1 MALLASPSIGRAIH
15 LSSGPARGSSGF
27 SHLALGPTS
36 MEGAG
41 AQLPIG
47 SGSWAHLPPAGE
59 AEIRLES
66 GLLQET
72 VTLSLWG

>member
-1 MALLASPSIGRAIH
+1 MALLASPSVAEEPSIFPLGSPEDMAALITGLGAHQHGGGRC
-15 LSSGPARGSSGF
+15 PASYR
-27 SHLALGPTS
+27 LGPGHTC
-36 MEGAG
+36 
-41 AQLPIG
+41 
-47 SGSWAHLPPAGE
+47 HLLE